1 MTAAIHTEASA
12 IFGGLLINE
21 AEDKIQYVKFR
32 LSHPYNSQSPVNFTI
47 PSDSSQY
54 MSLHDSYM
62 FVQCHIEET
71 D

>member
-1 MTAAIHTEASA
+1 MEASA

-32 LSHPYNSQSPVNFTI
+32 PSHPYDSRSLVNITI
-47 PSDSSQY
+47 PSNSSQY

-62 FVQCHIEET
+62 FAE
-71 D
+71 